1 MERVCKDF
9 VSEYRTA
16 TKPDGNKN
24 LSGFFYSLNVVE
36 IIGNTIKHKEE
47 YKMERQG
54 SLFYDPASRRMDI
67 RFGLESYYGGLHCG
81 TGMDVLIDG
90 KWVPTRIELSD
101 DWYLVGIKTDKIEG
115 LVVRI

>member
-1 MERVCKDF
+1 MEK
-9 VSEYRTA
+9 
-16 TKPDGNKN
+16 
-24 LSGFFYSLNVVE
+24 
-36 IIGNTIKHKEE
+36 
-47 YKMERQG
+47 QG
-54 SLFYDPASRRMDI
+54 TLFYDPVSERMDI

-90 KWVPTRIELSD
+90 EWVPTRIELSD